1 LRGHRPLYGKLR
13 EGETAPELTVSP
25 VSKGDLPVVL
35 HVLVS
40 CHNRNYHS
48 IMPETVLVTGASGF
62 IGSNLALA
70 LSGRGFRVRA
80 FYRTGDDAR
89 RLIGARGP
97 GARIQR
103 IEGNI
108 CDESTLVQ
116 AARGCSA
123 VFHLAG
129 NMSFRKADFNE
140 QHKVNV
146 EGTRAIVSACLQTD
160 VRRLVHTSTVNAI
173 GLPKPDK
180 AIGDENTPWSEDMER
195 FGYAVTKRQGER
207 LALQACG
214 PKLEVVV
221 VNPGTVFGAGD
232 VNANAGSYILAMAR
246 YPLLFYPGGGVSC
259 AHIAAAVDGHI
270 AALYKGRPGQRYILG
285 GENLTYREIFA
296 IIADVLGR
304 SDPGWPYPRRPGPRF
319 RLSRAAAVAVA
330 FVAEAFGLSSKL
342 SPDAARAGDLT
353 FFFSSAKA
361 ERELGYRILPFRSAV
376 EEAVQWYREEGF
388 LR

>member
-1 LRGHRPLYGKLR
+1 
-13 EGETAPELTVSP
+13 
-25 VSKGDLPVVL
+25 
-35 HVLVS
+35 
-40 CHNRNYHS
+40 
-48 IMPETVLVTGASGF
+48 MPETVLVTGASGF
-62 IGSNLALA
+62 IGSSLALA
-70 LSGRGFRVRA
+70 LSARGFRVRA

-97 GARIQR
+97 STRIQR
-103 IEGNI
+103 IEGDI
-108 CDESTLVQ
+108 CDESALVQ

-146 EGTRAIVSACLQTD
+146 EGTRAVVNACLQTD
-160 VRRLVHTSTVNAI
+160 ARRLVHTSTVNAI
-173 GLPKPDK
+173 GLPKPDR
-180 AIGDENTPWSEDMER
+180 AIGDENTPWSKDMER

-232 VNANAGSYILAMAR
+232 INVNAGSYILAMAR
-246 YPLLFYPGGGVSC
+246 FPLLFYPGGGVSC
-259 AHIAAAVDGHI
+259 AHIAAAVDGNI
-270 AALYKGRPGQRYILG
+270 AALYRARPGQRYILG

-296 IIADVLGR
+296 IIADVLR
-304 SDPGWPYPRRPGPRF
+304 RPDPEWPDPRRAVPRMA
-319 RLSRAAAVAVA
+319 RLRMAVPRMAVPRMAVPRLPLPRAAAVALA
-330 FVAEAFGLSSKL
+330 FVAEALGLSSKL

-361 ERELGYRILPFRSAV
+361 QRELGYRILPFRSAV
-376 EEAVQWYREEGF
+376 EQAVRWYRKEGF

>member
-1 LRGHRPLYGKLR
+1 
-13 EGETAPELTVSP
+13 
-25 VSKGDLPVVL
+25 
-35 HVLVS
+35 
-40 CHNRNYHS
+40 
-48 IMPETVLVTGASGF
+48 MPETVLVTGASGF
-62 IGSNLALA
+62 IGSSLALA
-70 LSGRGFRVRA
+70 LTLAGRGLQVRA
-80 FYRTGDDAR
+80 FYRKGDDAR
-89 RLIGARGP
+89 RLIGTP
-97 GARIQR
+97 VQR
-103 IEGNI
+103 IEGDI
-108 CDESTLVQ
+108 CDESALIQ

-129 NMSFRKADFNE
+129 NMSFRRADFDE
-140 QHKVNV
+140 QYKVNV
-146 EGTRAIVSACLQTD
+146 EGTRAVVSACLQTD

-173 GLPKPDK
+173 GLPRPDR
-180 AIGDENTPWSEDMER
+180 AIGNENTPWSKDMER

-232 VNANAGSYILAMAR
+232 VNTNAGSYILAMAR

-259 AHIAAAVDGHI
+259 AHIDAVVAGHI
-270 AALYKGRPGQRYILG
+270 AAYYKGRPGQRYILG

-304 SDPGWPYPRRPGPRF
+304 PNSKLPLPP
-319 RLSRAAAVAVA
+319 AAAVAVA
-330 FVAEAFGLSSKL
+330 FIAEVFGLSSKL
-342 SPDAARAGDLT
+342 SPDAARAGELT

-376 EEAVQWYREEGF
+376 EQAVQWYRQEGF

>member
-1 LRGHRPLYGKLR
+1 
-13 EGETAPELTVSP
+13 
-25 VSKGDLPVVL
+25 
-35 HVLVS
+35 
-40 CHNRNYHS
+40 
-48 IMPETVLVTGASGF
+48 MPETVLVTGASGF

-70 LSGRGFRVRA
+70 LSGRGFHVRA
-80 FYRTGDDAR
+80 FYRKGDDAR
-89 RLIGARGP
+89 RLIGARGSST
-97 GARIQR
+97 RIQR
-103 IEGNI
+103 IEGDI
-108 CDESTLVQ
+108 CDESALVQ
-116 AARGCSA
+116 AASGCSA
-123 VFHLAG
+123 VFHLVG

-146 EGTRAIVSACLQTD
+146 EGTRAVVNACLQTD

-173 GLPKPDK
+173 GLPKPDR
-180 AIGDENTPWSEDMER
+180 AIGNENTPWSKDMER

-232 VNANAGSYILAMAR
+232 INANAGSYILAIAR
-246 YPLLFYPGGGVSC
+246 FPLLFYPAGGVSC
-259 AHIAAAVDGHI
+259 THIAAAVDGHI
-270 AALYKGRPGQRYILG
+270 AALYRGRPGQRYILG

-296 IIADVLGR
+296 TIADVLAR
-304 SDPGWPYPRRPGPRF
+304 PDPRRTVPRMAVP
-319 RLSRAAAVAVA
+319 RLPLPRAAAVALA

-361 ERELGYRILPFRSAV
+361 QRELGYRILPFRSAV
-376 EEAVQWYREEGF
+376 EQAVRWYRKEGF